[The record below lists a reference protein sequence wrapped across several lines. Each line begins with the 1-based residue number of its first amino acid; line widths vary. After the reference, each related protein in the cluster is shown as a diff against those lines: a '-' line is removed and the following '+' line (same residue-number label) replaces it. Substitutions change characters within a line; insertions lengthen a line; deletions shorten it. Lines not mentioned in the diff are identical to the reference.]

1 MASDTLVLDW
11 KSEAIIAALYGSDG
25 EATTPELSGLTGID
39 DNRQIL
45 YRLRE
50 KLEPEGLVEVGQAD
64 PREGGGR
71 IPPTQAR
78 LTSDGEELAE
88 ELDEERG
95 RVKDVVDRIERVEA
109 DLNKIGHVQ
118 TELSELQERIES
130 MEEAINEDHLGE
142 GESKPIATEV
152 EELNQRVSFLW
163 DAMLAIRNFLET
175 EHDVDLKEYIEDT
188 ETDDPSLGTDQ

>member
-78 LTSDGEELAE
+78 LTSNGEEFAE

-95 RVKDVVDRIERVEA
+95 RVNDVVDRIERVEA
-109 DLNKIGHVQ
+109 DLNKIEHVQ
-118 TELSELQERIES
+118 TELSELQDRIES
-130 MEEAINEDHLGE
+130 LEQTSGTDRSEEAV
-142 GESKPIATEV
+142 ATEV
-152 EELNQRVSFLW
+152 EELSRRVSFLW
-163 DAMLAIRNFLET
+163 DAVLAIRNFLEA
-175 EHDVDLKEYIEDT
+175 EHDIDLKEYIEDSD
-188 ETDDPSLGTDQ
+188 TDDPNLAPK